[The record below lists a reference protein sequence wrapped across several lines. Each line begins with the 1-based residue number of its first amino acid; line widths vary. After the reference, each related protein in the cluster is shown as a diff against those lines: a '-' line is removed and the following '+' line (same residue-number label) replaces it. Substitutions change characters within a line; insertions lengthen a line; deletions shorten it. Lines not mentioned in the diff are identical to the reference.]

1 MITITRRQARRLR
14 VVFRRHALGLNPK
27 GAVPPLV
34 LVAEPDAG
42 LRVRFQATG
51 LAVEF
56 LLPGQPAAAATR
68 RPAAGRPGRDRRQ
81 GRLARHPRER
91 PRATRSPAGTTAA
104 CPAPAT
110 TSCLPLGDLPPSPS
124 MPTSYA
130 SCPGELLAALAEAHA
145 TTDEGSSRYALGLI
159 QLRGDTGEVA
169 ATDGHQ
175 LLVQG
180 GFRFPWRGDVLV
192 RGVPLF
198 AARELPRDRP
208 IEVGRTDTHVVLR
221 TESLV
226 IALGLHPDARFPR
239 VDQVLP
245 AESSATT
252 RLRLDPD
259 DRAFL
264 ARSLDGLPGGEAEHA
279 PITLDLN
286 GRIGVRARDPVGG
299 RTTELVLARSRYDGP
314 AVRVAMD
321 RRFLARA
328 LQLGTGDFRSPAP
341 ISPWRSAKDAASMAG
356 SRWGPRGPSGPT
368 TMPSAW
374 SRRARRTRKPASRRA
389 PAEAAARREAP
400 QVVRVRDREE
410 RPLDG
415 GLSSVIQEARELRD
429 ALGQAQSR
437 AGRLV
442 AALRKQRSR
451 GRLVQDTL
459 RSLRQLRLQD
469 VAG

>member
-1 MITITRRQARRLR
+1 M
-14 VVFRRHALGLNPK
+14 P
-27 GAVPPLV
+27 
-34 LVAEPDAG
+34 
-42 LRVRFQATG
+42 RVRDHVV
-51 LAVEF
+51 LA
-56 LLPGQPAAAATR
+56 P
-68 RPAAGRPGRDRRQ
+68 D
-81 GRLARHPRER
+81 
-91 PRATRSPAGTTAA
+91 
-104 CPAPAT
+104 
-110 TSCLPLGDLPPSPS
+110 DLPKFPTL
-124 MPTSYA
+124 PTSFETCA
-130 SCPGELLAALAEAHA
+130 GELLAALAEAHA

-245 AESSATT
+245 AESPATT
-252 RLRLDPD
+252 RLRLDPA

-321 RRFLARA
+321 RRFLVRA
-328 LQLGTGDFRSPAP
+328 LHLGMGELQVAGPDQPVAIREGRRIYGWQPLGPEGALGPDDDAIRVEST
-341 ISPWRSAKDAASMAG
+341 SATDPEAG
-356 SRWGPRGPSGPT
+356 I
-368 TMPSAW
+368 A
-374 SRRARRTRKPASRRA
+374 RA